1 MYLIIKNGKIFSNGN
16 EVGNIVYK
24 RRFINFTISGIV
36 NVEIKKNFQK
46 VRIFENN
53 LQVGNLKRMRIN
65 YMGRP
70 YELEKGGFSKMMSMR
85 NNSVNIIS
93 LGTPVGKIGWE
104 NGSIFVDSEGEDL
117 TVSLIYASIF
127 SFYAKANIRN
137 LPNPYR
143 KIYFSLSI
151 SLYIYI
157 IIIQIIILMGYFPI
171 NIDLII
177 VVIVVAIAI
186 MLSEIVIMYLGRR
199 KKEKYK

>member
-24 RRFINFTISGIV
+24 GRLPNFTISGIV
-36 NVEIKKNFQK
+36 NVEIKKDGK
-46 VRIFENN
+46 EIRILENN
-53 LQVGNLKRMRIN
+53 LPVGNLRKMTIN

-117 TVSLIYASIF
+117 TVSLIFASIF
-127 SFYAKANIRN
+127 SFYARTGKRR
-137 LPNPYR
+137 LPSPYR
-143 KIYFSLSI
+143 EIYYSL
-151 SLYIYI
+151 LAFFFIYLI
-157 IIIQIIILMGYFPI
+157 IMSYFPTNTI
-171 NIDLII
+171 LDI
-177 VVIVVAIAI
+177 VVPIAI
-186 MLSEIVIMYLGRR
+186 MLSEYVVIYLAR
-199 KKEKYK
+199 KR